1 MSDERLTYRA
11 AGVDVE
17 ANNEANERIKSHVR
31 RTHTNRVLTRAG
43 LFGGALSLRGL
54 EGELLESRLVGSLGY
69 ASGPEAVAG
78 FGGLGGPSAARTRA
92 LVSECRRK
100 LSSRAR
106 PLAFLDYLAAE
117 HLHPLQAEVLV
128 GGFADALAGERAA
141 GDPVPL
147 IGGETAEMPSTF
159 QRGAWEVVGAL
170 FGLETGIAR
179 PAAGKQAAG
188 KQAAGEPERSAGLGG
203 LSALAHPALVFTM
216 DGVGTKTRLAVQVR
230 RTGALALDILH
241 HSLDDILCQGA
252 QGLGVLFYVGCHR
265 ADPALVEPLLAS
277 AAEACR
283 GLNLVLLE
291 SAVAE
296 KPELYLPG
304 EYDVCASV
312 AGLVDAEALVQ
323 GAEIRAG
330 DLLLGLRSSGL
341 HTNGYSLARRALLER
356 GGLRLGQRITELGTT
371 LGEALLEPHRNYAPA
386 VLPLLRDPQ
395 LRGAIRGV
403 AHITGGGLPDTLVRI
418 LPPGLEAEVR
428 LSSWRPPP
436 LFRLIQERGNIP
448 ETEPEARG
456 MYESFNMGIGLVLV
470 VDSPRC
476 GEIQGRLD
484 AAGEST
490 ELIGQVRKLPSGS
503 APRGQGRVRL
513 VP

>member
-17 ANNEANERIKSHVR
+17 ANNESNERIKSHVR
-31 RTHTNRVLTRAG
+31 RTHTDRVLTRAG
-43 LFGGALSLRGL
+43 LFGGALSLRGM
-54 EGELLESRLVGSLGY
+54 EGGLSETCLVGSLGY
-69 ASGPEAVAG
+69 SSGPEAVAG

-100 LSSRAR
+100 LTSRAR

-128 GGFADALAGERAA
+128 GGFADALAGEGAA

-170 FGLETGIAR
+170 FGLG
-179 PAAGKQAAG
+179 PGG
-188 KQAAGEPERSAGLGG
+188 AGLGG
-203 LSALAHPALVFTM
+203 LSGLAHPVLVFTM

-230 RTGALALDILH
+230 RTGTLALDILH
-241 HSLDDILCQGA
+241 HSLNDILCQGA

-277 AAEACR
+277 AAEACG
-283 GLNLVLLE
+283 GLGMVLLE

-312 AGLVDAEALVQ
+312 AGFVDAGALLE

-330 DLLLGLRSSGL
+330 DLLLGLPSSGL

-356 GGLRLGQRITELGTT
+356 GGLRLGQRITELGMT

-395 LRGAIRGV
+395 LGGAIRGV
-403 AHITGGGLPDTLVRI
+403 AHITGGGLPDNLVRI
-418 LPPGLEAEVR
+418 LPPGLGADVR
-428 LSSWRPPP
+428 LSTWRPPP
-436 LFRLIQERGNIP
+436 LFRLIQERGSIP

-470 VDSPRC
+470 VDASRC
-476 GEIQGRLD
+476 GEVQGRLE
-484 AAGEST
+484 AAGERSVI
-490 ELIGQVRKLPSGS
+490 IGQARKLPSGS
-503 APRGQGRVRL
+503 PPRGQRRVRL
-513 VP
+513 IP